1 MIQIQN
7 PSDIAPLKELVTGPY
22 KRFGWWS
29 LVRETLRSPSLS
41 YAFYLNNT
49 VSIPDHDIAQREHA
63 QFVSVLREA
72 ELTNCQRF
80 TYRSRRMRGEAH
92 WKHRFLWATPPTPA
106 DRIGPE
112 GATCRVP
119 RIREAARGAPRYMI
133 SYYSCCHACRLS
145 PCLAMS
151 ESS

>member
-7 PSDIAPLKELVTGPY
+7 PSDIAPLKEVVTGPY

-41 YAFYLNNT
+41 YAFYLNNNT

-72 ELTNCQRF
+72 ELTNCQQF

-92 WKHRFLWATPPTPA
+92 WKHRFLWATHA
-106 DRIGPE
+106 GGPH
-112 GATCRVP
+112 RP
-119 RIREAARGAPRYMI
+119 
-133 SYYSCCHACRLS
+133 
-145 PCLAMS
+145 
-151 ESS
+151 